1 MKYTTEN
8 NSDISAELERARAR
22 IRELERSEASCRIS
36 LENQLT
42 RSREKYQALVDNL
55 TDIVYTLDSSFHFV
69 SVNSRARKY
78 YGYSKKELYEEPA
91 LGFVH
96 ENDRKRIIDAF
107 SKALENRTR
116 HIRGLQF
123 RFLRNNGKPRWVEIN
138 SFNHYDREGAFE
150 QNEGILKDI
159 TDQVLARE
167 NLAQSELKYRKLFE
181 ASTDAIFLETI
192 EGRILDCNRTA
203 CRLYG
208 YSKKELT
215 GMTVADI
222 VPAEIAEKLDSV
234 IETNITR
241 GGTFLEAL
249 NMKKNG
255 DVFPV
260 EVSTKVINISDKHY
274 VVAYVRDITEHK
286 IFEQTLIESEAKF
299 RALTESTAS
308 AIFIIQGEYYCYANR
323 AFEKTTGYS
332 LEDLKGKKYWEIVHP
347 DYQDLT
353 RNRGIARQAGE
364 DVPTRYEF
372 KIIRKDG
379 EERWVDFTASFI
391 EYDNMPALMGST
403 FDITERKKAEEEL
416 QKTSKIESLGIL
428 AGGIAHD
435 FNNLLTVIMGGI
447 TLAKDDRIIHKHRS
461 KILTEAEGAAVKAK
475 ELTQQLLTFSRGGVP
490 VKKVTSIPDLLRDT
504 TDFILR
510 GSSVKCKY
518 RIAGDLMNAEID
530 EGQISQVIQNLAL
543 NAVQASP
550 ESGIINISAENTRI
564 SEGSTIPLEPGEYI
578 RIAIRDHGQGIPH
591 EHLDKIFDP
600 YFTTK
605 IKGHGLGL
613 SVCYSI
619 IKNHDG
625 HISVRSK
632 INSGTTFR
640 IFLPASHI
648 DIADKEK
655 PKIHMSHGKGKI
667 LLMDDE
673 DMILSVTSK
682 MIKTLGFEVEVSRDG
697 EEAIRKYRQAK
708 ESGEPFDLV
717 IMDMTVP
724 GGMGGRETIGV
735 LSNFDP
741 AIKAIVSSG
750 YSNDPVMAHF
760 SDYGFSGVLSKPFNF
775 DNVREIIYR
784 ILD

>member
-1 MKYTTEN
+1 
-8 NSDISAELERARAR
+8 
-22 IRELERSEASCRIS
+22 
-36 LENQLT
+36 
-42 RSREKYQALVDNL
+42 
-55 TDIVYTLDSSFHFV
+55 
-69 SVNSRARKY
+69 
-78 YGYSKKELYEEPA
+78 
-91 LGFVH
+91 
-96 ENDRKRIIDAF
+96 
-107 SKALENRTR
+107 
-116 HIRGLQF
+116 
-123 RFLRNNGKPRWVEIN
+123 
-138 SFNHYDREGAFE
+138 
-150 QNEGILKDI
+150 
-159 TDQVLARE
+159 
-167 NLAQSELKYRKLFE
+167 
-181 ASTDAIFLETI
+181 
-192 EGRILDCNRTA
+192 
-203 CRLYG
+203 
-208 YSKKELT
+208 
-215 GMTVADI
+215 
-222 VPAEIAEKLDSV
+222 
-234 IETNITR
+234 
-241 GGTFLEAL
+241 
-249 NMKKNG
+249 
-255 DVFPV
+255 
-260 EVSTKVINISDKHY
+260 
-274 VVAYVRDITEHK
+274 
-286 IFEQTLIESEAKF
+286 
-299 RALTESTAS
+299 
-308 AIFIIQGEYYCYANR
+308 
-323 AFEKTTGYS
+323 
-332 LEDLKGKKYWEIVHP
+332 
-347 DYQDLT
+347 
-353 RNRGIARQAGE
+353 
-364 DVPTRYEF
+364 
-372 KIIRKDG
+372 
-379 EERWVDFTASFI
+379 
-391 EYDNMPALMGST
+391 MPALMGST

-564 SEGSTIPLEPGEYI
+564 SEGSTIPLEPGQYI

-648 DIADKEK
+648 DIPGKKE
-655 PKIHMSHGKGKI
+655 PKIHMNHGKGKI

-735 LSNFDP
+735 LSKFDP